1 LIDDRDAPD
10 KNNTER
16 ITMAEMQ
23 LQTNRTV
30 DRMTV
35 RIEHLD
41 KLLNLAG
48 EVIITSST
56 LHDLQREMVDA
67 VTYRRPIVESS
78 IQTIKAADEASR
90 RISQD
95 LHDLV
100 MAIRMVE
107 IGETFRI
114 FRRSVRDLSR
124 TLKKDINLTIEGD
137 NVQID
142 KALAERLVEPL
153 LHLIRNAADHGI
165 EQPLER
171 SRLGKP
177 PEGAIRLEAI
187 EHENETEILVIDDG
201 RGIDENAVREKAQ
214 SCSLFLPGETFD
226 LTNVLCTS
234 GFTTKEQATD
244 TSGRGVGLDIVRSMV
259 TDFGGRIEIKTVPQA
274 GTTFRLTIPRLKA
287 VNIIDALIVRC
298 TNNLFA
304 LAIEKVI
311 SLQGIPVDQIQATM
325 DRERFIRYLGEPIAL
340 FDLQELLGGE
350 TSESLK
356 PNIVPV
362 VVIEGKT
369 ERIAVAVTEFLSPQ
383 KLVNVPL
390 VTDMFGD
397 AAPGVA
403 GTCIISGGQVG
414 LTVDIDRIIELATG
428 KDSVERNITAKKPTR
443 VLDSKSSEDA
453 VSSQE
458 TGHLTTVT
466 HDTQEELLKKQKYQE
481 RFMDTGDTPSDSASC
496 ELSEKDTVDLID
508 EIRRSLAELQDL
520 LLTLED
526 ETGNSEVMRDV
537 FRRLHALK
545 GSFAMLENN
554 PTANLAHDLE
564 TLLDFVRKGMI
575 ALDRDL
581 MDLILDGVSELA
593 TSAAGL
599 PKTVPQENV
608 ELKNRVTAVID
619 KHRKNIA
626 TTDENGLLNESFSL
640 SPIIELQLLGVLK
653 NHSQTYETFLR
664 FQPGRQANYLVI
676 YLMLRRLSYFGT
688 IVASIPTIDQIEQ
701 GISGNAVKLLW
712 ASTLQEPELT
722 LALEQLAPLYN
733 ISEFHSMPTT
743 VFRYESSEG
752 FGEL

>member
-1 LIDDRDAPD
+1 
-10 KNNTER
+10 
-16 ITMAEMQ
+16 MAEMQ

-67 VTYRRPIVESS
+67 VTYHRPIVESS

-107 IGETFRI
+107 IGETFRV

-124 TLKKDINLTIEGD
+124 ALKKEIDLKIEGEH
-137 NVQID
+137 VQID

-171 SRLGKP
+171 SRLGKT
-177 PEGAIRLEAI
+177 PEGTIRLEAV
-187 EHENETEILVIDDG
+187 EHENETEILIMDDG
-201 RGIDENAVREKAQ
+201 RGIDEKVVCEKAK
-214 SCSLFLPGETFD
+214 SHGLIGSNDTFD
-226 LTNVLCTS
+226 LTSVLCTS

-244 TSGRGVGLDIVRSMV
+244 TSGRGVGLDIVRNMV
-259 TDFGGRIEIKTVPQA
+259 TEFGGRVEIKSVPLA
-274 GTTFRLTIPRLKA
+274 GTTFRLTIPRLRA

-298 TNNLFA
+298 SHNLFA

-325 DRERFIRYLGEPIAL
+325 DRDRFIQYLGEPVAL
-340 FDLQELLGGE
+340 FDLQELLGGG

-356 PNIVPV
+356 PNVVPV
-362 VVIEGKT
+362 VIIEGKK
-369 ERIAVAVTEFLSPQ
+369 ERIAVIVTEFLSPQ

-414 LTVDIDRIIELATG
+414 LTVDVDRVVELATG
-428 KDSVERNITAKKPTR
+428 QSDSIERKINPEKPMAD
-443 VLDSKSSEDA
+443 LDSNPAKQA
-453 VSSQE
+453 IGSQE
-458 TGHLTTVT
+458 TSALSTVT
-466 HDTQEELLKKQKYQE
+466 HDTQKELLKKQKYQK
-481 RFMDTGDTPSDSASC
+481 RFMEDGERSANSASC
-496 ELSEKDTVDLID
+496 ELSETDTIDLLD
-508 EIRRSLAELQDL
+508 EVRRSLAELQDL

-526 ETGNSEVMRDV
+526 EADNPEVMRDV

-564 TLLDFVRKGMI
+564 TLLDFVRKGML
-575 ALDRDL
+575 ALNRDL
-581 MDLILDGVSELA
+581 MDLMLDGVSELA
-593 TSAAGL
+593 TAAAGM
-599 PKTVPQENV
+599 PKTIPVENA
-608 ELKNRVTAVID
+608 ELKERITAVID
-619 KHRKNIA
+619 GHRKNIA
-626 TTDENGLLNESFSL
+626 TTDESALLNEPFSL
-640 SPIIELQLLGVLK
+640 PPIVELQLLGAIK
-653 NHSQTYETFLR
+653 NHSQTYETLLR

-676 YLMLRRLSYFGT
+676 YLTLRRLCYFGT
-688 IVASIPTIDQIEQ
+688 ILASIPTIDQIEQ
-701 GISGNAVKLLW
+701 GVSGNAVKLLW
-712 ASTLQEPELT
+712 ATTLQEPELT
-722 LALEQLAPLYN
+722 QTLEQLAPLYN

>member
-1 LIDDRDAPD
+1 MP
-10 KNNTER
+10 
-16 ITMAEMQ
+16 EMP
-23 LQTNRTV
+23 LVTNRTV

-67 VTYRRPIVESS
+67 VTYHRPIVESS

-107 IGETFRI
+107 IGETFRM

-124 TLKKDINLTIEGD
+124 TLKKEIELKIEGE
-137 NVQID
+137 NVPID

-177 PEGAIRLEAI
+177 PEGTIRLEAI
-187 EHENETEILVIDDG
+187 EHENETEIIVADDG
-201 RGIDENAVREKAQ
+201 RGIDVNAIQEKARLCGLLGTGD
-214 SCSLFLPGETFD
+214 SFN
-226 LTNVLCTS
+226 LTNVLCSS
-234 GFTTKEQATD
+234 GFTTKDQATD

-259 TDFGGRIEIKTVPQA
+259 TGFDCKIEIIPQA
-274 GTTFRLTIPRLKA
+274 GTTFRMMIPKLRA

-298 TNNLFA
+298 SHNLFA
-304 LAIEKVI
+304 LAIDQVV

-325 DRERFIRYLGEPIAL
+325 DRERFIRYLGEPLAL
-340 FDLQELLGGE
+340 FDLQELLGGGV
-350 TSESLK
+350 SESLR
-356 PNIVPV
+356 PDTVPI
-362 VVIEGKT
+362 VVIEGKND
-369 ERIAVAVTEFLSPQ
+369 RIAVIVTEFLSPQ

-390 VTDMFGD
+390 ETGMFGD
-397 AAPGVA
+397 AAAGVA

-414 LTVDIDRIIELATG
+414 LTIDIDRIVEAATG
-428 KDSVERNITAKKPTR
+428 HGDTPVTTNTPDGLFVDSASNPARDTVAPQPI
-443 VLDSKSSEDA
+443 SDA
-453 VSSQE
+453 
-458 TGHLTTVT
+458 TTVT
-466 HDTQEELLKKQKYQE
+466 HNARDELLNKQQFQN
-481 RFMDTGDTPSDSASC
+481 RFMENGDRSTDGTC
-496 ELSEKDTVDLID
+496 ELSEKDTIDLID
-508 EIRRSLAELQDL
+508 EVRRGLAELQDL

-526 ETGNSEVMRDV
+526 ETDNSHVMRDV

-545 GSFAMLENN
+545 GAFAMLENH
-554 PTANLAHDLE
+554 PTADLAHDLE
-564 TLLDFVRKGMI
+564 TLLDFVRKDMI
-575 ALDRDL
+575 TLDHDL
-581 MDLILDGVSELA
+581 MDLMLDGVSELA
-593 TSAAGL
+593 GAAQGM
-599 PKTVPQENV
+599 PNQVPQENA
-608 ELKNRVTAVID
+608 ELKQRINLVID
-619 KHRKNIA
+619 EHRRNQTI
-626 TTDENGLLNESFSL
+626 TDETALLNEPFSL
-640 SPIIELQLLGVLK
+640 PAIVELQLIGAIK

-664 FQPGRQANYLVI
+664 FHPGRQANYLVI
-676 YLMLRRLSYFGT
+676 YLTLRRLCYFGT
-688 IVASIPTIDQIEQ
+688 ILATIPSIDQIEQ
-701 GISGNAVKLLW
+701 GISGNAIKLLW
-712 ASTLQEPELT
+712 ATALQEPELSRVF
-722 LALEQLAPLYN
+722 EELAPLYN

-743 VFRYESSEG
+743 VFRYESSGG

>member
-1 LIDDRDAPD
+1 M
-10 KNNTER
+10 T
-16 ITMAEMQ
+16 EMQ
-23 LQTNRTV
+23 LQTNRAV

-67 VTYRRPIVESS
+67 VTYHRPIVESS

-124 TLKKDINLTIEGD
+124 TLKKEMDLEIEGEH
-137 NVQID
+137 VQID

-177 PEGAIRLEAI
+177 SEGTIRLEAV
-187 EHENETEILVIDDG
+187 EHENETEILVTDDG
-201 RGIDENAVREKAQ
+201 RGIDENTVREKAK
-214 SCSLFLPGETFD
+214 SLGLSGAGDTFD

-259 TDFGGRIEIKTVPQA
+259 ADFGGRIEIESAPQA

-298 TNNLFA
+298 SNNLFA

-325 DRERFIRYLGEPIAL
+325 DRDRFIQYLGEPVAL
-340 FDLQELLGGE
+340 FDLQELLGGGP
-350 TSESLK
+350 SESLK

-362 VVIEGKT
+362 VIIEGKND
-369 ERIAVAVTEFLSPQ
+369 RIAVAVTEFLSPQ

-390 VTDMFGD
+390 ITDMFGD

-414 LTVDIDRIIELATG
+414 LTVDVDRVLELATG
-428 KDSVERNITAKKPTR
+428 QNTFVEEQKINTGPPTID
-443 VLDSKSSEDA
+443 LDSKPANNA
-453 VSSQE
+453 VSSRD
-458 TGHLTTVT
+458 TGTLTTIT
-466 HDTQEELLKKQKYQE
+466 HDTQEELLKKQKYQKY
-481 RFMDTGDTPSDSASC
+481 FMDSGDAPSNAASC
-496 ELSEKDTVDLID
+496 ELNEKDAADLID
-508 EIRRSLAELQDL
+508 EIRRNLAELQDL

-526 ETGNSEVMRDV
+526 ETGNSDLMRDV

-545 GSFAMLENN
+545 GAFAMLEITS
-554 PTANLAHDLE
+554 TANLAHDLE

-575 ALDRDL
+575 TLDRDL
-581 MDLILDGVSELA
+581 MDLMLDGVSELA
-593 TSAAGL
+593 TVAAGL
-599 PKTVPQENV
+599 PKTVPQENI

-619 KHRKNIA
+619 RHRMNIA
-626 TTDENGLLNESFSL
+626 TTDETALLNEPFTL
-640 SPIIELQLLGVLK
+640 PPIVELQLLGALK
-653 NHSQTYETFLR
+653 NHSHTYETFLR

-676 YLMLRRLSYFGT
+676 YLTLRRLSYFGT

-701 GISGNAVKLLW
+701 GVSGNAVKLLW

-722 LALEQLAPLYN
+722 HILEQLAPFYN

-743 VFRYESSEG
+743 VFRYESSG
-752 FGEL
+752 RFGEL

>member
-1 LIDDRDAPD
+1 
-10 KNNTER
+10 
-16 ITMAEMQ
+16 
-23 LQTNRTV
+23 
-30 DRMTV
+30 
-35 RIEHLD
+35 
-41 KLLNLAG
+41 
-48 EVIITSST
+48 
-56 LHDLQREMVDA
+56 
-67 VTYRRPIVESS
+67 
-78 IQTIKAADEASR
+78 
-90 RISQD
+90 

-124 TLKKDINLTIEGD
+124 TLKKEINLKIEGEH
-137 NVQID
+137 VQID

-177 PEGAIRLEAI
+177 PEGTIRLEAI
-187 EHENETEILVIDDG
+187 ERENETEILVIDDG
-201 RGIDENAVREKAQ
+201 RGIDENFIRAKAE
-214 SCSLFLPGETFD
+214 SYGLSGSSNHFD
-226 LTNVLCTS
+226 LLSVLCAS

-259 TDFGGRIEIKTVPQA
+259 TDFGGKIEIKTGLHT

-298 TNNLFA
+298 SHNLFA

-311 SLQGIPVDQIQATM
+311 SLQGIPVDHIQATM
-325 DRERFIRYLGEPIAL
+325 DRERFIQYLGEPVAL
-340 FDLQELLGGE
+340 FDLQELLGGG

-356 PNIVPV
+356 PHIVPV
-362 VVIEGKT
+362 VIIEGKKD
-369 ERIAVAVTEFLSPQ
+369 RIAVVVTEFLSPQ

-390 VTDMFGD
+390 ETDMFGD

-428 KDSVERNITAKKPTR
+428 HADSVERIINPDKPAM
-443 VLDSKSSEDA
+443 DSDSRPTSHP
-453 VSSQE
+453 VSPQE
-458 TGHLTTVT
+458 SNAFSTLT
-466 HDTQEELLKKQKYQE
+466 HDTQEELFKKQKYQK
-481 RFMDTGDTPSDSASC
+481 RFMEDGDHPADSTSC
-496 ELSEKDTVDLID
+496 ELSEKDAADLLD
-508 EIRRSLAELQDL
+508 EIRRSLTELQDL

-526 ETGNSEVMRDV
+526 EVDNPEVMRDV

-545 GSFAMLENN
+545 GAFAMLENTS
-554 PTANLAHDLE
+554 TANLAHDLE

-575 ALDRDL
+575 ALNRDL
-581 MDLILDGVSELA
+581 MDLMLDGVSELA
-593 TSAAGL
+593 TAAAGM
-599 PKTVPQENV
+599 PQTVPQENV
-608 ELKNRVTAVID
+608 VLKKRITTVID
-619 KHRKNIA
+619 EHRMNIA
-626 TTDENGLLNESFSL
+626 TTDENALLKEPFSL
-640 SPIIELQLLGVLK
+640 PPIVELQLLGALK
-653 NHSQTYETFLR
+653 NHSQTYETLLR

-676 YLMLRRLSYFGT
+676 YLTLRRLCYFGT
-688 IVASIPTIDQIEQ
+688 ILASIPTIDQIEQ

-712 ASTLQEPELT
+712 ATTMHEPELT
-722 LALEQLAPLYN
+722 QTLEQLAPLYN

>member
-1 LIDDRDAPD
+1 MSDI
-10 KNNTER
+10 
-16 ITMAEMQ
+16 Q
-23 LQTNRTV
+23 LQTSRTV

-67 VTYRRPIVESS
+67 VTYHRPMVESS

-107 IGETFRI
+107 IGETFRL

-124 TLKKDINLTIEGD
+124 TLKKELELKIEGEH
-137 NVQID
+137 VQID

-177 PEGAIRLEAI
+177 TVGTIQLEAI
-187 EHENETEILVIDDG
+187 EHENETEIIIIDDG
-201 RGIDENAVREKAQ
+201 RGIEEDAIREKAR
-214 SCSLFLPGETFD
+214 LVGMLGAGDTFD

-259 TDFGGRIEIKTVPQA
+259 TSFGGRIEITSDPHV
-274 GTTFRLTIPRLKA
+274 GTTFRLSIPRLRA

-298 TNNLFA
+298 SHSLFA

-311 SLQGIPVDQIQATM
+311 SLQGIPVGQIQATM

-340 FDLQELLGGE
+340 FDLQELLGGG

-362 VVIEGKT
+362 VVIEGKKD
-369 ERIAVAVTEFLSPQ
+369 RIAVVVTEFLSPQ

-390 VTDMFGD
+390 ETDMFGD

-414 LTVDIDRIIELATG
+414 LTVDIDRVVELATG
-428 KDSVERNITAKKPTR
+428 E
-443 VLDSKSSEDA
+443 LDTTGQTFISENHGI
-453 VSSQE
+453 VSDFQTSHDNVTPQE
-458 TGHLTTVT
+458 TQTLFAVT
-466 HDTQEELLKKQKYQE
+466 HNAAEELLSKQKYQK
-481 RFMDTGDTPSDSASC
+481 RFMDNGDSPADGASG
-496 ELSEKDTVDLID
+496 ELSEKDTTDLID

-526 ETGNSEVMRDV
+526 ETGNPDVMRDV

-545 GSFAMLENN
+545 GSFAMLENA
-554 PTANLAHDLE
+554 PTANLAHNLE

-575 ALDRDL
+575 ALNSDL
-581 MDLILDGVSELA
+581 MDLMLDGVSELA
-593 TSAAGL
+593 TVAAGM
-599 PKTVPQENV
+599 PANVPQENI
-608 ELKNRVTAVID
+608 ELKNRINTVID
-619 KHRKNIA
+619 KHRNNTAIA
-626 TTDENGLLNESFSL
+626 DENALLNEPFSL
-640 SPIIELQLLGVLK
+640 PPIVELQLLGALK
-653 NHSQTYETFLR
+653 NHSLTYETFLR

-688 IVASIPTIDQIEQ
+688 ILASIPTIDQIEQ

-712 ASTLQEPELT
+712 ATTLQEPELT
-722 LALEQLAPLYN
+722 HTLEELASLYN

-743 VFRYESSEG
+743 VFRYEKSG
-752 FGEL
+752 RFGEL

>member
-1 LIDDRDAPD
+1 
-10 KNNTER
+10 
-16 ITMAEMQ
+16 MAEIQ
-23 LQTNRTV
+23 LQTNRAV

-67 VTYRRPIVESS
+67 VTYRRQIVESS

-124 TLKKDINLTIEGD
+124 TLKKEINLKIEGEH
-137 NVQID
+137 VQVD
-142 KALAERLVEPL
+142 KALAERLVEPM

-177 PEGAIRLEAI
+177 PEGTIRLEAI
-187 EHENETEILVIDDG
+187 EHENETEILVTDDG
-201 RGIDENAVREKAQ
+201 RGIDENTVREKAK
-214 SCSLFLPGETFD
+214 SCGLLGPGDVFD
-226 LTNVLCTS
+226 MTNVLCTS

-259 TDFGGRIEIKTVPQA
+259 TDFGGRIEIKSDPQA

-298 TNNLFA
+298 SNNLFA

-325 DRERFIRYLGEPIAL
+325 DQDRFIQYLGEPVAL
-340 FDLQELLGGE
+340 FDLQELLGGG

-362 VVIEGKT
+362 VIVEGKKD
-369 ERIAVAVTEFLSPQ
+369 RIAVIVTEFLSPQ

-390 VTDMFGD
+390 VTHMFGD

-414 LTVDIDRIIELATG
+414 LTVDIDRVVDLATG
-428 KDSVERNITAKKPTR
+428 QSVAVERKIAPEKPAIDG
-443 VLDSKSSEDA
+443 DSKPVNNA
-453 VSSQE
+453 VSSRE
-458 TGHLTTVT
+458 TSPFTTVT
-466 HDTQEELLKKQKYQE
+466 HDTREELLQKRKYQK
-481 RFMDTGDTPSDSASC
+481 RFMDSGDAPSDAASC
-496 ELSEKDTVDLID
+496 ELSEKDASDLID

-545 GSFAMLENN
+545 GSFAMLEYTSN
-554 PTANLAHDLE
+554 ANLAHDLE

-575 ALDRDL
+575 TLDRDL
-581 MDLILDGVSELA
+581 MDLMLDGVSELA
-593 TSAAGL
+593 TAAAGL

-608 ELKNRVTAVID
+608 ELKNRITVVID
-619 KHRKNIA
+619 KHRKNVA
-626 TTDENGLLNESFSL
+626 TTDENALLNEPFDL
-640 SPIIELQLLGVLK
+640 PPIVELQLLGALK

-701 GISGNAVKLLW
+701 GVSGNAVKLLW
-712 ASTLQEPELT
+712 ASTLQEPKLT
-722 LALEQLAPLYN
+722 QILEQLAPLYN

-743 VFRYESSEG
+743 VFRYESSNG

>member
-1 LIDDRDAPD
+1 MSDI
-10 KNNTER
+10 
-16 ITMAEMQ
+16 Q

-67 VTYRRPIVESS
+67 VTYRRQIVESS

-124 TLKKDINLTIEGD
+124 SLKKEINLKIEGEH
-137 NVQID
+137 VQID

-177 PEGAIRLEAI
+177 PEGSIRLEAI
-187 EHENETEILVIDDG
+187 EHENETEIIVVDDG
-201 RGIDENAVREKAQ
+201 RGIDENAVREKANH
-214 SCSLFLPGETFD
+214 LGLIGPGDIFD

-244 TSGRGVGLDIVRSMV
+244 TSGRGVGLDIVRSMI
-259 TDFGGRIEIKTVPQA
+259 TDFGGRIEIKSVPQD

-298 TNNLFA
+298 SNNLFA

-325 DRERFIRYLGEPIAL
+325 DRDRFIQYLGEPVAL
-340 FDLQELLGGE
+340 FELQELLGGG

-362 VVIEGKT
+362 VVIEGKKD
-369 ERIAVAVTEFLSPQ
+369 RIAVAVTEFLSPQ

-414 LTVDIDRIIELATG
+414 LTVDIDRVAEMATG
-428 KDSVERNITAKKPTR
+428 RDSAERKITPAKPSMD
-443 VLDSKSSEDA
+443 LDSKPAGDA
-453 VSSQE
+453 VSPQE
-458 TGHLTTVT
+458 TGASTTVT
-466 HDTQEELLKKQKYQE
+466 HDTQEELLKKQKYQK
-481 RFMDTGDTPSDSASC
+481 RFMDSGDAPSDAASC
-496 ELSEKDTVDLID
+496 DLSEKDTADLLD

-554 PTANLAHDLE
+554 LTANLAHDLE

-575 ALDRDL
+575 ALNRDL
-581 MDLILDGVSELA
+581 MDLMLDGVSELA
-593 TSAAGL
+593 TAAAGM
-599 PKTVPQENV
+599 PKTVPQENA
-608 ELKNRVTAVID
+608 ELKQRITTVID
-619 KHRKNIA
+619 AHRQNVA
-626 TTDENGLLNESFSL
+626 TTDENALLNEPFSL
-640 SPIIELQLLGVLK
+640 PPIVELQLLGALK

-676 YLMLRRLSYFGT
+676 YLTLRRLSYFGT

-701 GISGNAVKLLW
+701 GVSGNAVKLLW
-712 ASTLQEPELT
+712 ANTLKEPELT
-722 LALEQLAPLYN
+722 HALEQLAPLYN

>member
-1 LIDDRDAPD
+1 M
-10 KNNTER
+10 T
-16 ITMAEMQ
+16 EMQ
-23 LQTNRTV
+23 LQPNRSV

-67 VTYRRPIVESS
+67 VTYRRQIVESS

-124 TLKKDINLTIEGD
+124 TLKKEMNLKIEGEH
-137 NVQID
+137 VQID

-177 PEGAIRLEAI
+177 PEGTIRLEAI

-201 RGIDENAVREKAQ
+201 RGIDENTVREKAKN
-214 SCSLFLPGETFD
+214 LGLTGPGDTFD

-244 TSGRGVGLDIVRSMV
+244 TSGRGVGLDIVRSVV
-259 TDFGGRIEIKTVPQA
+259 TDFGGRIEIQSVPHS

-298 TNNLFA
+298 SNNLFA

-311 SLQGIPVDQIQATM
+311 SLQGIPVNQIQATM
-325 DRERFIRYLGEPIAL
+325 DRDRFIQYLGEPVAL
-340 FDLQELLGGE
+340 FDLQELLGGG

-362 VVIEGKT
+362 VIVEGKKN
-369 ERIAVAVTEFLSPQ
+369 RIAVAVTEFLSPQ

-414 LTVDIDRIIELATG
+414 LTVDIDRVVELATG
-428 KDSVERNITAKKPTR
+428 QSVSVERKIAPEKPTMD
-443 VLDSKSSEDA
+443 LDTRLVNNV

-458 TGHLTTVT
+458 TGTSTTVT
-466 HDTQEELLKKQKYQE
+466 HDTREELLKKQKYQK
-481 RFMDTGDTPSDSASC
+481 RFMDSGDTPSDAASC
-496 ELSEKDTVDLID
+496 ELSEKDTADLID

-581 MDLILDGVSELA
+581 MDLMLDGVSELA
-593 TSAAGL
+593 TAAAGM
-599 PKTVPQENV
+599 PKTVPQENA
-608 ELKNRVTAVID
+608 ELKNRITVVID
-619 KHRKNIA
+619 KHRKNVA
-626 TTDENGLLNESFSL
+626 TTDENALLNEPFSL
-640 SPIIELQLLGVLK
+640 PPIVELQLLGAIK
-653 NHSQTYETFLR
+653 NHSHTYETFLR

-676 YLMLRRLSYFGT
+676 YLMLRRLCYFGT

-701 GISGNAVKLLW
+701 GVSGNAVKLLW
-712 ASTLQEPELT
+712 ATTMQESEMT
-722 LALEQLAPLYN
+722 KTLEQLAPLYN

>member
-1 LIDDRDAPD
+1 MM
-10 KNNTER
+10 TE
-16 ITMAEMQ
+16 TP
-23 LQTNRTV
+23 LQINRTV

-67 VTYRRPIVESS
+67 VTYHRPIIESS
-78 IQTIKAADEASR
+78 LQTIKAADEASR

-107 IGETFRI
+107 IGETFRL

-124 TLKKDINLTIEGD
+124 TLKKEIELKIEGE

-171 SRLGKP
+171 SRQGKP
-177 PEGAIRLEAI
+177 PHGTIRLEAI
-187 EHENETEILVIDDG
+187 EHENETEIIVSDDG
-201 RGIDENAVREKAQ
+201 RGIDGDAIREKAIQ
-214 SCSLFLPGETFD
+214 YGLLGSGDTFD
-226 LTNVLCTS
+226 LANVLCTS

-244 TSGRGVGLDIVRSMV
+244 TSGRGVGLDIVRNMV
-259 TDFGGRIEIKTVPQA
+259 TGFDGKIEITTVPQV
-274 GTTFRLTIPRLKA
+274 GSTFRLTIPKLRA

-298 TNNLFA
+298 SHNLFA

-311 SLQGIPVDQIQATM
+311 SLHGIPASQVQATM

-340 FDLQELLGGE
+340 FDLQELLGGGP
-350 TSESLK
+350 SESLR
-356 PNIVPV
+356 PGIVPV
-362 VVIEGKT
+362 VIIEGKT
-369 ERIAVAVTEFLSPQ
+369 DRIAVAVTEFLSPQ

-390 VTDMFGD
+390 ETDMFGNV
-397 AAPGVA
+397 APGVA

-414 LTVDIDRIIELATG
+414 LTVDVDCIIELATG
-428 KDSVERNITAKKPTR
+428 HSDTDVKKNIPDGALLGLDPTH
-443 VLDSKSSEDA
+443 DKTSSPEPGA
-453 VSSQE
+453 LV
-458 TGHLTTVT
+458 TVT
-466 HDTQEELLKKQKYQE
+466 HNARDELRNKQQYQK
-481 RFMDTGDTPSDSASC
+481 RFMESGDNSPTQAGY
-496 ELSEKDTVDLID
+496 ELSEKDTLDLID
-508 EIRRSLAELQDL
+508 EVRRSLAELQDQ

-526 ETGNSEVMRDV
+526 EKDNSNVMRDV

-545 GSFAMLENN
+545 GAFAMLENT
-554 PTANLAHDLE
+554 PTADLAHNLE
-564 TLLDFVRKGMI
+564 TLLDFVRKDVI
-575 ALDRDL
+575 PLDRDL
-581 MDLILDGVSELA
+581 MDLMLDGVSELA
-593 TSAAGL
+593 EAAQGM
-599 PKTVPQENV
+599 PAKVPQINV
-608 ELKNRVTAVID
+608 ELMQRIHDLID
-619 KHRKNIA
+619 EHRKNQMV
-626 TTDENGLLNESFSL
+626 TDENALLKEPFSL
-640 SPIIELQLLGVLK
+640 SAIVELQLIGALK
-653 NHSQTYETFLR
+653 NNSRTYETFLR
-664 FQPGRQANYLVI
+664 FYPGRQANYLVI
-676 YLMLRRLSYFGT
+676 YLTLRRLCYFGT
-688 IVASIPTIDQIEQ
+688 ILATIPSIDQIEQ

-712 ASTLQEPELT
+712 ATALQEPELT
-722 LALEQLAPLYN
+722 QVFEELSPLYN

-743 VFRYESSEG
+743 VFRYDSSDG

>member
-1 LIDDRDAPD
+1 MSDV
-10 KNNTER
+10 
-16 ITMAEMQ
+16 Q

-67 VTYRRPIVESS
+67 VTYHRPIIESS

-107 IGETFRI
+107 IGETFRL

-124 TLKKDINLTIEGD
+124 TLKKELELKIEGEH
-137 NVQID
+137 VQID

-171 SRLGKP
+171 SRLGKL
-177 PEGAIRLEAI
+177 PEGIIRLEAI

-201 RGIDENAVREKAQ
+201 RGIDEDAIREKATLYGL
-214 SCSLFLPGETFD
+214 SAPGDAFD

-244 TSGRGVGLDIVRSMV
+244 TSGRGVGLDIVRNMV
-259 TDFGGRIEIKTVPQA
+259 TSFGGRIEIETTPHV
-274 GTTFRLTIPRLKA
+274 GTTFRLTIPRLRA

-298 TNNLFA
+298 SHNLFA

-311 SLQGIPVDQIQATM
+311 SLQGIPVEQIQATM

-340 FDLQELLGGE
+340 FDLQELLGGG

-356 PNIVPV
+356 PNIVPI
-362 VVIEGKT
+362 VVIEGKK
-369 ERIAVAVTEFLSPQ
+369 ERIAVVVTEFLSPQ

-390 VTDMFGD
+390 ETDMFGD

-414 LTVDIDRIIELATG
+414 LTVDIDRIVELATG
-428 KDSVERNITAKKPTR
+428 QVDATGQITTSEQPR
-443 VLDSKSSEDA
+443 IDLDSNMPHGPNSP
-453 VSSQE
+453 QE
-458 TGHLTTVT
+458 THSLVAVT
-466 HDTQEELLKKQKYQE
+466 HNATEELLSKQKYQK
-481 RFMDTGDTPSDSASC
+481 RFMDSGDAPADSDSC
-496 ELSEKDTVDLID
+496 ELSEKDTTDLID

-526 ETGNSEVMRDV
+526 EAGNQDAMRDV

-545 GSFAMLENN
+545 GSFAMLENA
-554 PTANLAHDLE
+554 PTANLAHNLE

-575 ALDRDL
+575 VLDSDL
-581 MDLILDGVSELA
+581 MDLMLDGVSELA
-593 TSAAGL
+593 TVAAEM
-599 PKTVPQENV
+599 PAHTPQENIN
-608 ELKNRVTAVID
+608 LKNRINAVID
-619 KHRKNIA
+619 KHRNNTA
-626 TTDENGLLNESFSL
+626 VADENALLNEPFSL
-640 SPIIELQLLGVLK
+640 PPIVELQLLGALK
-653 NHSQTYETFLR
+653 NHSHTYETFLR

-676 YLMLRRLSYFGT
+676 YLTLRRLSYFGT
-688 IVASIPTIDQIEQ
+688 ILASIPTIGQIEQ

-712 ASTLQEPELT
+712 ATTLQEPELT
-722 LALEQLAPLYN
+722 QTLEGLAPLYN

-743 VFRYESSEG
+743 VFRYENSGG